1 MKKKSHLFRNIILFI
16 ISALFL
22 LSFSYYIYTTYSNIE
37 MSSEYDISKIST
49 SNNSVSTTTNLDIS
63 NMLEDV
69 SNCVVGISKIKSHS
83 TSIFSTSSLNDLGI
97 GTGIIV
103 SNNGYILSNCHV
115 TGEKFSTCYIT
126 LENGNTYDAT
136 VLWCNSEL
144 DLSVSK
150 INASGLNYV
159 KFGDSSK
166 IKSGETV
173 YAIGNPIG
181 YEFRRTITS
190 GIISAINRTIKI
202 EENNSVSY
210 MTDLIQT
217 DASINPGNS
226 GGPLILSTGEVIG
239 VNSVKITSAEGIG
252 FAIPINV
259 VKPVIE
265 KIVSTG
271 AFDEAYLGIYAY
283 DKETTPY
290 FSSTNVPNGIYIAH
304 INKDSPAYSSGIKI
318 GDIITSI
325 DDNKR
330 IYSIATSTPRLL
342 KPFLNIKYSLDVH
355 NSHPLLFNSILMSY
369 YNIPTSLMDKI
380 YPIYE
385 KIYTS
390 NVESHNVRPF
400 LRKTLITNNIE
411 EENIKSIP
419 IDVLYYMYLTS
430 MGLFWDV
437 TIPKE
442 MVDEK
447 NLLRSDIKVLMF
459 REVFYSKKLTAR
471 GKEYAKIFAKEF
483 PNVYTVVLDSKREN
497 RTKLAN
503 DMMKIESELFGK
515 ILVELYAKKF
525 KVISIHDA
533 IVVLDVKQNE
543 KCTEEV
549 VKQVMTDVYRKYGL
563 HPDISVDYYGKECM
577 EDRGRR

>member
-16 ISALFL
+16 ISAIFL

-83 TSIFSTSSLNDLGI
+83 TSIFSTNSLNDLGI

-115 TGEKFSTCYIT
+115 TGEKFSTCYVT

-252 FAIPINV
+252 FAIPINI
-259 VKPVIE
+259 VKTIIQSFVTSGE
-265 KIVSTG
+265 
-271 AFDEAYLGIYAY
+271 FEEAYLGVFAY
-283 DKETTPY
+283 DKNIIPY
-290 FSSTNVPNGIYIAH
+290 LDNNLEIDDGIYVVQVN
-304 INKDSPAYSSGIKI
+304 NKSSAEMYGIKEKDI
-318 GDIITSI
+318 LLEVDGIALEKMCDLRSYIYTKKPGDEVIFKVLR
-325 DDNKR
+325 NKR
-330 IYSIATSTPRLL
+330 ES
-342 KPFLNIKYSLDVH
+342 NI
-355 NSHPLLFNSILMSY
+355 
-369 YNIPTSLMDKI
+369 T
-380 YPIYE
+380 
-385 KIYTS
+385 
-390 NVESHNVRPF
+390 
-400 LRKTLITNNIE
+400 
-411 EENIKSIP
+411 IK
-419 IDVLYYMYLTS
+419 L
-430 MGLFWDV
+430 
-437 TIPKE
+437 
-442 MVDEK
+442 
-447 NLLRSDIKVLMF
+447 
-459 REVFYSKKLTAR
+459 SKK
-471 GKEYAKIFAKEF
+471 
-483 PNVYTVVLDSKREN
+483 
-497 RTKLAN
+497 
-503 DMMKIESELFGK
+503 
-515 ILVELYAKKF
+515 
-525 KVISIHDA
+525 
-533 IVVLDVKQNE
+533 
-543 KCTEEV
+543 
-549 VKQVMTDVYRKYGL
+549 
-563 HPDISVDYYGKECM
+563 
-577 EDRGRR
+577 